1 MKRPAWTQRK
11 ERSNLPLMRLMT
23 WLSLRLGRRLSRI
36 VLTPASL
43 YFMLASPAACKA
55 SRAYLS
61 RALGRPASWLDV
73 LRHLIVFGATIHDR
87 IYLLNERFDLF
98 DLRLHGQMLV
108 SETLAEGRGA
118 FLIGAHLGSFEV
130 VRAIGR
136 TRPDMRVA
144 VTMYEDNARRINAI
158 LASINP
164 AAKQDVIGLGQVDS
178 MLKVREYL
186 DTGSMIGIL
195 ADRTLLGDAR
205 DSMQEVDFL
214 GSPAAFPLGPLHMAA
229 MLKRPVIFMT
239 GLYRGGNRY
248 DIHFEKLADFT
259 QTERA
264 ERGAEVQAALAR
276 YVALLE
282 KYCRSAPY
290 NWFNYFDFWHT
301 GQTAPAGN
309 VASVANPGGVGG
321 GANVGNVTGV
331 GSVTSVAN
339 SSSMTNALKSQQAA
353 GATAASVAEASAAAP
368 DLTTHSRNS

>member
-23 WLSLRLGRRLSRI
+23 WLSLRLGRRLSRV
-36 VLTPASL
+36 VLAPASI
-43 YFMLASPAACKA
+43 YFMLFSPAACKA
-55 SRAYLS
+55 SRAYLT

-73 LRHLIVFGATIHDR
+73 WRHLVVFGATIHDR

-98 DLRLHGQMLV
+98 DLRLSGEKMV
-108 SETLAEGRGA
+108 GATLAEGRGA

-136 TRPDMRVA
+136 TQPNLRVA

-205 DSMQEVDFL
+205 DSVRWVDFL
-214 GSPAAFPLGPLHMAA
+214 GKPAAFPLGPLHMAA

-248 DIHFEKLADFT
+248 DIHFEKLADFS
-259 QTERA
+259 QVGRS
-264 ERGAEVQAALAR
+264 ERGAAVEAALAR

-282 KYCRSAPY
+282 HHCRAAPY
-290 NWFNYFDFWHT
+290 NWFNYFDFWQT
-301 GQTAPAGN
+301 EPAAETAPEAAARSAAKA
-309 VASVANPGGVGG
+309 VA
-321 GANVGNVTGV
+321 
-331 GSVTSVAN
+331 
-339 SSSMTNALKSQQAA
+339 
-353 GATAASVAEASAAAP
+353 ATA
-368 DLTTHSRNS
+368 DLTTTSRNT

>member
-1 MKRPAWTQRK
+1 MKRPAWTQRE

-23 WLSLRLGRRLSRI
+23 WLSLRLGRRLSRV
-36 VLTPASL
+36 VLAPASI
-43 YFMLASPAACKA
+43 YFMLFSPAACKA
-55 SRAYLS
+55 SRAYLT

-73 LRHLIVFGATIHDR
+73 WRHLVVFGATIHDR

-98 DLRLHGQMLV
+98 DLRLSGEKMV
-108 SETLAEGRGA
+108 GATLAEGRGA

-136 TRPDMRVA
+136 TQPNLRVA

-205 DSMQEVDFL
+205 DSLRWVDFL
-214 GSPAAFPLGPLHMAA
+214 GKPAAFPLGPLHMAA

-248 DIHFEKLADFT
+248 DIHFEKLADFS
-259 QTERA
+259 QVERS
-264 ERGAEVQAALAR
+264 ERGAEVEAVLAR

-282 KYCRSAPY
+282 QHCRSAPY
-290 NWFNYFDFWHT
+290 NWFNYFDFW
-301 GQTAPAGN
+301 QSEP
-309 VASVANPGGVGG
+309 
-321 GANVGNVTGV
+321 
-331 GSVTSVAN
+331 
-339 SSSMTNALKSQQAA
+339 AA
-353 GATAASVAEASAAAP
+353 GAAAESAVRSGAKAVAATA
-368 DLTTHSRNS
+368 DLTTTSRNT

>member
-23 WLSLRLGRRLSRI
+23 WLSLRLGRRLSRV
-36 VLTPASL
+36 VLAPASI
-43 YFMLASPAACKA
+43 YFMLFSPAACKA
-55 SRAYLS
+55 SRAYLT

-73 LRHLIVFGATIHDR
+73 WRHLVVFGATIHDR

-98 DLRLHGQMLV
+98 DLRLTGEKMV
-108 SETLAEGRGA
+108 GATLAEGRGA

-136 TRPDMRVA
+136 TQPNLRVA

-205 DSMQEVDFL
+205 DSLRWVDFL
-214 GSPAAFPLGPLHMAA
+214 GKPAAFPLGPLHMAA

-248 DIHFEKLADFT
+248 DIHFEKLADFS
-259 QTERA
+259 QIERS
-264 ERGAEVQAALAR
+264 ERGAEVEVALAR

-282 KYCRSAPY
+282 QHCRSAPY
-290 NWFNYFDFWHT
+290 NWFNYFDFW
-301 GQTAPAGN
+301 QSEP
-309 VASVANPGGVGG
+309 
-321 GANVGNVTGV
+321 
-331 GSVTSVAN
+331 
-339 SSSMTNALKSQQAA
+339 AA
-353 GATAASVAEASAAAP
+353 GAAAEAAARSAAKAVAATA
-368 DLTTHSRNS
+368 DLTTTSRNT